1 MGILFQGN
9 GVFAVEVE
17 NSASRIDRQPEV
29 MIRQKR
35 QFEPFLP
42 ATMRDDIMFLIY
54 FFGIYPAAQ
63 SQGIRKVEFG
73 FIFGVNQIAVANET
87 FSFIFDVSGIGCL
100 DCAYRSGVKLIGY
113 GIAITRVE
121 RIPD

>member
-42 ATMRDDIMFLIY
+42 AK
-54 FFGIYPAAQ
+54 G
-63 SQGIRKVEFG
+63 
-73 FIFGVNQIAVANET
+73 
-87 FSFIFDVSGIGCL
+87 
-100 DCAYRSGVKLIGY
+100 
-113 GIAITRVE
+113 
-121 RIPD
+121 